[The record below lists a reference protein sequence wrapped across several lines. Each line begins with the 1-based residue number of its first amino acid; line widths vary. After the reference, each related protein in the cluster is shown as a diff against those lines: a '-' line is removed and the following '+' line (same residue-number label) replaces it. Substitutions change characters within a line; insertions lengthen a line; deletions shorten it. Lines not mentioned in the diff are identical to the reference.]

1 MHSVSNLSQLAEDT
15 LNNLLDILKSIS
27 KLHAFLKMSALKT
40 QIYNLCANNQHAE
53 HAISEDLAFPNER
66 V

>member
-1 MHSVSNLSQLAEDT
+1 MHF
-15 LNNLLDILKSIS
+15 
-27 KLHAFLKMSALKT
+27 FLKMSALKM

-53 HAISEDLAFPNER
+53 RAISEELAFPTER